1 MAIHPSAIIDKRAK
15 IGKNNEIGPNV
26 IIEGPVQI
34 GNNNI
39 IAAGVLIKG
48 RAIIGNDNHFYS
60 YAMIGE
66 DPQDIS
72 FKGGDTTTIVGNGN
86 TIREFVTV
94 HRATSDDNVTKI
106 GDNNYLM
113 GHSHLAHDVKIGNN
127 NYLTNTA
134 SAAGHAE
141 LGNSIFVSYAS
152 GIHQFTRIGS
162 YVMIGS
168 HSKVG
173 KDVPPFMIVDGNP
186 ALVHGINRV
195 GLKRN
200 GFSPDR
206 RNLLNKAY
214 KQLYR
219 SGANLQSSLA
229 ELENMIKEAENEEQ
243 VTDLQLLLDFIQS
256 SKRGIILKS
265 PKEETKKVLDIYK

>member
-1 MAIHPSAIIDKRAK
+1 MAIHTSAIIDKRVE

-34 GNNNI
+34 GDNNI

-66 DPQDIS
+66 DPQDIT

-94 HRATSDDNVTKI
+94 HRATSDENVTKI

-113 GHSHLAHDVKIGNN
+113 GYSHLAHDVKIGNN

-141 LGNSIFVSYAS
+141 LGNSIFISFAT

-162 YVMIGS
+162 YAMIGS
-168 HSKVG
+168 HSKIS

-186 ALVHGINRV
+186 ALVHGINLV

-206 RNLLNKAY
+206 RKLLKNAY
-214 KQLYR
+214 RQLYR
-219 SGANLQSSLA
+219 SGANLQSSLV
-229 ELENMIKEAENEEQ
+229 ELENMIKEAENEQ
-243 VTDLQLLLDFIQS
+243 QAADVQLLLDFIQN

-265 PKEETKKVLDIYK
+265 PTEETTNVRDI